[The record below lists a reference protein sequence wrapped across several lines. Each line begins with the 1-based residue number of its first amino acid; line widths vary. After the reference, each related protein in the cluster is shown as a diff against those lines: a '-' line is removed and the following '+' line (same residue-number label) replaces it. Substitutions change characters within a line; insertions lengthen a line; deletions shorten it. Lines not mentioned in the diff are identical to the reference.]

1 MLVGIFS
8 PATPEM
14 HVDALEAVAQ
24 GCQAWSIDYAI
35 FPLEEGYQPCDI
47 AVTFGVGK
55 QRTPRGQCV
64 EAVFNAHREQGGKHL
79 VIERGFVHRD
89 RYYMAG
95 WGGLNGRADF
105 CNRRMPAD
113 RWKQLDVE
121 VAPWRKTGEHIVL
134 CGQVP
139 WDASVQHT
147 DHIGWCRETAMQL
160 RSLTS
165 RPVIFRPHP
174 MHNQV
179 VPMDDTGVQIS
190 TSADLID
197 DLKNAWAVV
206 TFNSNAGV
214 EATIA
219 GVPAFAFDP
228 GAMGYSIMNQSL
240 DAIEAPKMPKRRQW
254 LNNLAYTQWNL
265 DEIAAGLTWNHLWES
280 QLPIGQRWQ
289 RRVKRYWSKVASRA
303 A

>member
-8 PATPEM
+8 PASPEM
-14 HVDALEAVAQ
+14 HVDALRAVAQ
-24 GCQAWSIDYAI
+24 GCQACSMDHAI

-64 EAVFNAHREQGGKHL
+64 EAVFNAHQTRGGQHL

-105 CNRRMPAD
+105 CNSRMPSD
-113 RWKQLDVE
+113 RWKKLNVA
-121 VAPWRKTGEHIVL
+121 VAPWRSTGEHVVL

-147 DHIGWCRETAMQL
+147 DHIDWCRETAIRL
-160 RSLTS
+160 RSLTQ

-174 MHNQV
+174 MYNEA
-179 VPMDDTGVQIS
+179 VPMDDTGVRIS
-190 TSADLID
+190 SNADLVD

-240 DAIEAPKMPKRRQW
+240 DLIEAPKMPRRQQW

-265 DEIAAGLTWNHLWES
+265 DEIAEGLAWIHLWES
-280 QLPIGQRWQ
+280 QLPISLRWQ
-289 RRVKRYWSKVASRA
+289 RRAKRYWTKVTTRA